1 MPRILVSTINSMVY
15 VVIEELEYFAMNK
28 EDTER
33 FMEALQRSI
42 SILKEVKEIG
52 GISNTVGH
60 P

>member
-1 MPRILVSTINSMVY
+1 MVF
-15 VVIEELEYFAMNK
+15 VVIEELGYFAMNK